1 MGMGFF
7 GAGASNAIMGGI
19 ADYYLPDALDEQRT
33 VQILVE
39 IDQRFPEYIALAEQ
53 AEGNHHHRDEVT
65 GPHPEERAREESRPE
80 DRQPRAEGDPQ
91 QIQQLGYTRPDLQNI
106 LSQTEQ
112 ALAYYRQNGSFDSE
126 HTPEALRALLDAGIS
141 REAELTDRA
150 FAVLRPAD
158 NYGGRMS
165 ILYIS
170 PAAFFLAL
178 IFLGVYIND
187 KRKGGYKVEKLNKD
201 G

>member
-19 ADYYLPDALDEQRT
+19 ADQYLPDALDEQKT
-33 VQILVE
+33 VQILQE
-39 IDQRFPEYIALAEQ
+39 IDQRFPEYIAIAEQ
-53 AEGNHHHRDEVT
+53 
-65 GPHPEERAREESRPE
+65 
-80 DRQPRAEGDPQ
+80 AEGDPQ
-91 QIQQLGYTRPDLQNI
+91 QIQQLGYTRTDLQNI
-106 LSQTEQ
+106 LSQAEQ
-112 ALAYYRQNGSFDSE
+112 ALAYYEQNGSFDSE
-126 HTPEALRALLDAGIS
+126 HTPEALRALLAAGIS
-141 REAELTDRA
+141 QETELTDRA

-170 PAAFFLAL
+170 PAAFILAL

-187 KRKGGYKVEKLNKD
+187 KRKGGYKVSKL
-201 G
+201 